1 MLPRIHP
8 DRVCVS
14 FEVHRL
20 VATTELI
27 LPATLALRP
36 GLPQLIRK
44 HNDLGCS
51 WPGLHRRQTDDD
63 GGLRPCRRRPHQGRL
78 SRAAS
83 RAC

>member
-51 WPGLHRRQTDDD
+51 CVGCQR
-63 GGLRPCRRRPHQGRL
+63 
-78 SRAAS
+78 
-83 RAC
+83 